1 MNRKTVSFAVFT
13 WILGFCLMVSLPL
26 HAQVAGA
33 TLSGTVMDQSG
44 GVVPQVAITVKNIA
58 TGITRNSTTSA
69 AGFYSAPNLLPGTY
83 EIRAAAQG
91 FSSQVQTG
99 IKLTVGEQQI
109 LNFTLQVGQMTQTV
123 EVTTEAPNVELAS
136 SAISAVVGAT
146 TVVELPLNGRSWT
159 DLATLQPGVNALS
172 ILQPTFEVGTDRG
185 NRGFGAQLSISG
197 GRPQENNYR
206 LDGVSINDYGN
217 GGPGSVLGGNLGVD
231 SIQEFSVL
239 TSNYSAE
246 YGKTSGGVVNAITR
260 SGTNQFHGS
269 VYEFLRNDALDA
281 ANFFDN
287 ATNLKKPPFRN
298 NQFGASGGGPIRK
311 DRTFIFGDFEG
322 LRRSK
327 GRTFT
332 NSVPSPNARL
342 GILADPNNPGQ
353 NLPAFTGNCPTNPF
367 TGTITSKQLDPKA
380 SVCVDDAAAKF
391 LPLYHLPNAG
401 VINGDL
407 GTFAFVGQQVANE
420 NFVTTRGD
428 HHFSEK
434 DSLFGT
440 YLYDD
445 TSYRYPDRF
454 DVQEIGSH
462 TRRQFVALEE
472 SHTFTPTLVNAVR
485 VGYNRAGVANQQ
497 PLFAINDLAKDVSL
511 GSVPGKVAAD
521 VRIGSGIPEFLG
533 GLGSANVYYYFWNS
547 FQGYDDAFLTHGTH
561 SLKFG
566 VGVERMQLNYL
577 ANTTPGGTWGF
588 ANLAN
593 FLTNKPRSFASALP
607 GRLTPRGLRQ
617 TLFGAY
623 FQDDWRW
630 RPNLT
635 LNLGLRYEMVT
646 VPTEAQGKL
655 VNLLNVNDPLPHCA
669 NITFFPG
676 ECDPTALPSFFL
688 NPTLRNFEPRVG
700 FAWDPFHNGKTAVR
714 GGFGVFDMLPLTYQF
729 NLTQTAAA
737 PFYQLGNVQSKALA
751 GTFLTGAFGLLGNSS
766 LRGTYVEHSPHRSY
780 VMQWNTNIQRELLP
794 NLTASVGYVG
804 SRGVHL
810 PFRVDDANMVIPTKT
825 PAGYLWPQVDVD
837 GNIPTSGL
845 PPDPINTKFGRTNAT
860 LYMGNSYYHALE
872 LQLANRM
879 SHGLQVQGAY
889 TWSKSIDNNSA
900 TIAGDQFGNGIA
912 TLDWFDGGRS
922 RGVSDFNIGRTLV
935 INAIWQV
942 PGLKSASGPA
952 TWVLNG
958 WQLGA
963 IYKASDGAPFTPTIS
978 TDGDPLAK
986 LNDSPFDYANRIA
999 GCNPINRNFKSGN
1012 LLYVNPK
1019 CFAIPT
1025 APSPAFFDAAAPL
1038 GCDTSTDASFGGQST
1053 DPTKPKYLWCFNLG
1067 GNPGRNSLVGPGI
1080 SELDFSVFKNN
1091 NIKRISETFNVQFRV
1106 EFFNILNHANF
1117 AVPVTPD
1124 NTDMLDLSGTVLTR
1138 VAGLLTSTSTDPR
1151 EIQFALKLTW

>member
-1 MNRKTVSFAVFT
+1 MNRKTASFAVFT
-13 WILGFCLMVSLPL
+13 WILGLCLMVSLPL

-44 GVVPQVAITVKNIA
+44 GVVPQVAITLKNIA

-69 AGFYSAPNLLPGTY
+69 AGFYSAPNLSPGTY

-159 DLATLQPGVNALS
+159 DLATLQPGVNALA

-287 ATNLKKPPFRN
+287 ATNLKKAPFRN

-311 DRTFIFGDFEG
+311 DRTFIFGDYEG

-327 GRTFT
+327 GKTFT
-332 NSVPSPNARL
+332 NSVPSPDARL
-342 GILADPNNPGQ
+342 GILSGGTP
-353 NLPAFTGNCPTNPF
+353 LPAGSVCPINPSTN
-367 TGTITSKQLDPKA
+367 TITSKQLDPNA

-401 VINGDL
+401 VINGNL
-407 GTFAFVGQQVANE
+407 GTFAFAGQQVANE
-420 NFVTTRGD
+420 NFFTTRGD

-434 DSLFGT
+434 DSLFVT

-445 TSYRYPDRF
+445 TSYSYPDRY

-462 TRRQFVALEE
+462 TRRQFATLEE
-472 SHTFTPTLVNAVR
+472 SHTFTPTLVNVVR
-485 VGYNRAGVANQQ
+485 VGYNRAVAANQE
-497 PLFAINDLAKDVSL
+497 PLSAINPLAKDVSL
-511 GSVPGKVAAD
+511 GSVPGKGAAD
-521 VRIGSGIPEFLG
+521 VRIGGGIPEFLG

-566 VGVERMQLNYL
+566 VAVERMQLNYL

-588 ANLAN
+588 ANLTN

-630 RPNLT
+630 RPNFT
-635 LNLGLRYEMVT
+635 FNLGLRYEMVT

-655 VNLLNVNDPLPHCA
+655 VNLLNVDDPLPHCA

-676 ECDPTALPSFFL
+676 ECDPTPLPSFFL

-729 NLTQTAAA
+729 NLTQTSAA
-737 PFYQLGNVQSKALA
+737 PFFQLGNVQTKKLE
-751 GTFLTGAFGLLGNSS
+751 GTFLAGAFPQLGNSS
-766 LRGTYVEHSPHRSY
+766 LRTTYVEHSPHRSY

-804 SRGVHL
+804 SRSVHL
-810 PFRVDDANMVIPTKT
+810 PFRVDDVNMVIPTKT
-825 PAGYLWPQVDVD
+825 SAGYLWPQVDVN
-837 GNIPTSGL
+837 GNIPTSACNADPNQCF
-845 PPDPINTKFGRTNAT
+845 PPATINPNFGRENAT
-860 LYMGNSYYHALE
+860 FYMGNSYYHALE
-872 LQLANRM
+872 LQLAQRM
-879 SHGLQVQGAY
+879 SRGLQVQGAY
-889 TWSKSIDNNSA
+889 TWSKSIDTNSA

-912 TLDWFDGGRS
+912 SLDWFDGGRS

-958 WQLGA
+958 WQLGV
-963 IYKASDGAPFTPTIS
+963 IYKASDGAPFTPTVG
-978 TDGDPLAK
+978 TDGDPLGK
-986 LNDSPFDYANRIA
+986 LNDSPFDYANRLA
-999 GCNPINRNFKSGN
+999 GCNPINRNFKKDPSGN
-1012 LLYVNPK
+1012 LLYVNPN
-1019 CFAIPT
+1019 CFAMPT
-1025 APSPAFFDAAAPL
+1025 APNQAFWTANCDPAPPTFGGPLPL
-1038 GCDTSTDASFGGQST
+1038 GD
-1053 DPTKPKYLWCFNLG
+1053 LRCFNLG
-1067 GNPGRNSLVGPGI
+1067 GNPGRNILVGPGI
-1080 SELDFSVFKNN
+1080 SVVDFSVFKNN

-1124 NTDMLDLSGTVLTR
+1124 NTDMFDSSGTILTG

>member
-1 MNRKTVSFAVFT
+1 MNPKTASLVLFA
-13 WILGFCLMVSLPL
+13 WILGFCVMVSLPL

-44 GVVPQVAITVKNIA
+44 GVVPQAAISIKNIA
-58 TGITRNSTTSA
+58 TGITRSSTTSA

-91 FSSQVQTG
+91 FSTEVQTG
-99 IKLTVGEQQI
+99 IKLTVGEQQV
-109 LNFTLQVGQMTQTV
+109 LNFALQVGQMTQTV
-123 EVTTEAPNVELAS
+123 EVTTEAPTVQLAS

-159 DLATLQPGVNALS
+159 DLATLQPGVSALAM
-172 ILQPTFEVGTDRG
+172 LQPTFEVGTDRG

-269 VYEFLRNDALDA
+269 AYEFLRNDALDA

-287 ATNLKKPPFRN
+287 ANNLKKSPFRN

-327 GRTFT
+327 GKTFT

-342 GILADPNNPGQ
+342 GILSGGPP
-353 NLPAFTGNCPTNPF
+353 LPAGSVCPINPF
-367 TGTITSKQLDPKA
+367 TNTITSKQLDPNA
-380 SVCVDDAAAKF
+380 SVCVDDSAAKF

-401 VINGDL
+401 LVGNGDL
-407 GTFAFVGQQVANE
+407 GTFAFAGQQVASE
-420 NFVTTRGD
+420 NFFTTRVD
-428 HHFSEK
+428 HRFSEK

-454 DVQEIGSH
+454 DVQELGSH
-462 TRRQFVALEE
+462 TRRQFATIEE

-485 VGYNRAGVANQQ
+485 AGYNRAVAANQQ
-497 PLFAINDLAKDVSL
+497 PLSAIDPLAKDVSL
-511 GSVPGKVAAD
+511 GSVPRKPAAD
-521 VRIGSGIPEFLG
+521 VRIGGGIPEFLG

-566 VGVERMQLNYL
+566 VGLERMQLNYL

-588 ANLAN
+588 ANLTN

-607 GRLTPRGLRQ
+607 GRLTTRGLRQ

-630 RPNLT
+630 RPNFT
-635 LNLGLRYEMVT
+635 FNLGLRYEMVT
-646 VPTEAQGKL
+646 VPTDVQGKL
-655 VNLLNVNDPLPHCA
+655 VNLLNINDPLPHCA
-669 NITFFPG
+669 NVTVFPG
-676 ECDPTALPSFFL
+676 ECDPTPLSSFFL

-729 NLTQTAAA
+729 NLTQTSAA
-737 PFYQLGNVQSKALA
+737 PFFLLGNVQGKQLA
-751 GTFLTGAFGLLGNSS
+751 GTFLGDAFPLLGASS
-766 LRGTYVEHSPHRSY
+766 LRTTYVEHSPHRSY
-780 VMQWNTNIQRELLP
+780 VMQWNANIQRELVP
-794 NLTASVGYVG
+794 DLTASVGYVG
-804 SRGVHL
+804 SRSVHL
-810 PFRVDDANMVIPTKT
+810 PFRVDDVNEVLPALTPQGPLWPN
-825 PAGYLWPQVDVD
+825 PAG
-837 GNIPTSGL
+837 SGTT
-845 PPDPINTKFGRTNAT
+845 INPNFGRENAT
-860 LYMGNSYYHALE
+860 FYMGNSYYHALE

-879 SHGLQVQGAY
+879 SHGLQVQGAF
-889 TWSKSIDNNSA
+889 TWAKSIDNNSA
-900 TIAGDQFGNGIA
+900 TIAGDQFGNGIPS
-912 TLDWFDGGRS
+912 LDWFDARRS
-922 RGVSDFNIGRTLV
+922 RGVSDFNVGRTLV

-958 WQLGA
+958 WQLGV
-963 IYKASDGAPFTPTIS
+963 IYKASDGAPFTPTVG
-978 TDGDPLAK
+978 TDGDPLGK
-986 LNDSPFDYANRIA
+986 LNDSPFDYANRVP
-999 GCNPINRNFKSGN
+999 GCNPINKNFKKDN
-1012 LLYVNPK
+1012 LLYVNPD
-1019 CFAIPT
+1019 CFAMPT
-1025 APSPAFFDAAAPL
+1025 APSMAFWTAN
-1038 GCDTSTDASFGGQST
+1038 CDTTSPLFLPPGATDLVPAPF
-1053 DPTKPKYLWCFNLG
+1053 PLCFNLG
-1067 GNPGRNSLVGPGI
+1067 GNPARNILVGPGI

-1091 NIKRISETFNVQFRV
+1091 YIKRISETFNVQFRV
-1106 EFFNILNHANF
+1106 EFFNILNRANF

-1124 NTDMLDLSGTVLTR
+1124 NTDMFDSSGTILTG

>member
-1 MNRKTVSFAVFT
+1 MNRKTASLVLFA
-13 WILGFCLMVSLPL
+13 WILGFCVMVSLPL

-44 GVVPQVAITVKNIA
+44 GVVPQAAISIKNIA
-58 TGITRNSTTSA
+58 TGITRSSTTSA

-99 IKLTVGEQQI
+99 IKLTVGEQQV
-109 LNFTLQVGQMTQTV
+109 LNFTLQVGQISQTV
-123 EVTTEAPNVELAS
+123 EVTTEAPTVQLAS
-136 SAISAVVGAT
+136 SAISAVVSAT

-159 DLATLQPGVNALS
+159 DLATLQPGVNALGS
-172 ILQPTFEVGTDRG
+172 LQASFEVGTDRG

-197 GRPQENNYR
+197 ARPQENNYR

-287 ATNLKKPPFRN
+287 ASNIKKPPFRN

-342 GILADPNNPGQ
+342 GILKGEDP
-353 NLPAFTGNCPTNPF
+353 LPAGSVCPTNPH
-367 TGTITSKQLDPKA
+367 TGTITSKQLDPNA
-380 SVCVDDAAAKF
+380 SVCVDDSAAKF

-401 VINGDL
+401 LNGNL
-407 GTFAFVGQQVANE
+407 GTFAFAGQQVANE
-420 NFVTTRGD
+420 NFFTIRGD

-497 PLFAINDLAKDVSL
+497 PLFAIDPLAKDVSL

-521 VRIGSGIPEFLG
+521 VRIGGGIPEFLG

-566 VGVERMQLNYL
+566 AGVERMQLNYL
-577 ANTTPGGTWGF
+577 ANTTPAGTWGF
-588 ANLAN
+588 ANLRN
-593 FLTNKPRSFASALP
+593 FLTNIPRSFSSAKP

-646 VPTEAQGKL
+646 VPTEVQGKL
-655 VNLLNVNDPLPHCA
+655 VNMLNITDPLPHCA

-676 ECDPTALPSFFL
+676 ECDPTPLPSFFL

-737 PFYQLGNVQSKALA
+737 PFYQLGNVQDKKKLA
-751 GTFLTGAFGLLGNSS
+751 GTFLAGAFSQLDNSS

-810 PFRVDDANMVIPTKT
+810 PFRVDDANMVIPTLT
-825 PAGYLWPQVDVD
+825 PQGALWPKPI
-837 GNIPTSGL
+837 GTA
-845 PPDPINTKFGRTNAT
+845 DPINTKFGRTNAT

-900 TIAGDQFGNGIA
+900 TISGDQFGNGIA
-912 TLDWFDGGRS
+912 SLDWFDGRRS

-963 IYKASDGAPFTPTIS
+963 IYKASDGAPFTPTIG
-978 TDGDPLAK
+978 TDGDPLGK
-986 LNDSPFDYANRIA
+986 VNDSPFDYANRVA

-1012 LLYVNPK
+1012 LLYVNPN
-1019 CFAIPT
+1019 CFAMPT
-1025 APSPAFFDAAAPL
+1025 APSNAFWTAN
-1038 GCDTSTDASFGGQST
+1038 CDTTSPIFLPPGAT
-1053 DPTKPKYLWCFNLG
+1053 DPVPAPYPLCFNLG
-1067 GNPGRNSLVGPGI
+1067 GNAGRNSLVGPGI

-1091 NIKRISETFNVQFRV
+1091 YIKRISETFNAQFRV
-1106 EFFNILNHANF
+1106 EFFNVLNHANF
-1117 AVPVTPD
+1117 AAPVTPD
-1124 NTDMLDLSGTVLTR
+1124 NTDMFDSSGTILTG